1 VPVISS
7 LITVTV
13 LAGMVMA
20 SAACYLL
27 PVLIAAGRRVPGIG
41 AVAVINI
48 LLGWTL
54 IGWAAALAMALRP
67 VTPAG
72 PVVQIVQTLPPSP
85 PPPGPRRDAGWAG
98 PPGVPSAR
106 PAPAP
111 PLVLPPRPQRPG
123 DRGDRLEGRS

>member
-1 VPVISS
+1 MISS
-7 LITVTV
+7 FITVTV

-27 PVLIAAGRRVPGIG
+27 PVLIGCARHVPDIG

-54 IGWAAALAMALRP
+54 IGWVAALAMALRP

-72 PVVQIVQTLPPSP
+72 LVVQVVQNMPPYQPSP
-85 PPPGPRRDAGWAG
+85 GQLPGAGWAG
-98 PPGVPSAR
+98 PPGAPPSR
-106 PAPAP
+106 PDSPP
-111 PLVLPPRPQRPG
+111 PLVLPPRPAGPG
-123 DRGDRLEGRS
+123 VPG